1 MYQYHDWHNR
11 HLPFNKS
18 SDIRFGGQKILSL
31 IMIVLH
37 CVKKNTIHWAA
48 SIQLTIGRSEGHGHL
63 KKRSTWR
70 SWQHVVSLSCPAVI
84 VYAVCKKPNYQMSE
98 DNEGSSAGV
107 AVLSKSLE
115 TAGFRV
121 LLVRPRPRYPPLDW
135 ASLERAPRVIFRG
148 VWANFIKQVYPLSS
162 IIKILFYSFPLYN
175 VFNEW

>member
-1 MYQYHDWHNR
+1 MTDIIDICLSTNHQI
-11 HLPFNKS
+11 
-18 SDIRFGGQKILSL
+18 SDLVGKKILSL

-121 LLVRPRPRYPPLDW
+121 WFGFAGPSP
-135 ASLERAPRVIFRG
+135 S
-148 VWANFIKQVYPLSS
+148 PLSATRLS
-162 IIKILFYSFPLYN
+162 ISGAGTPCYI
-175 VFNEW
+175 